1 MRVIL
6 DTDMGMGVPGMEIDD
21 GFALALLVADPAF
34 DLELVTS
41 VNGNVDVETG
51 TYLSVELLER
61 LRRPDVPVVRGAA
74 APLVE
79 PERVRSA
86 PDEVRT
92 AFGHRTATPG
102 FAAAEIARRVL
113 ESPGEITLVAIGPLT
128 NVAAAIAL
136 DPRVASAIKEI
147 VVMGGVYLGQTN
159 RGRMPGEFNF
169 WTDPHAARAVLRSGA
184 TLRLVGLDVTQRVRL
199 TRAHAATMAAS
210 GRPFGAFAGDCTVA
224 WIDKMSR
231 EFPGDADL
239 ADSCAMHDPLA
250 VASITHPE
258 LVTWAPAHV
267 EVAVSDDARG
277 VAIADLLTGEDA
289 PEPNA
294 TIATA
299 VDVDGFLDYFLTTVA
314 TY

>member
-51 TYLSVELLER
+51 TYLSVELLDR

-86 PDEVRT
+86 PDEVRA
-92 AFGHRTATPG
+92 AFGHRTPVPG
-102 FAAAEIARRVL
+102 FAAAEIARLVL

-136 DPRVASAIKEI
+136 DPRVATAIKEI

-169 WTDPHAARAVLRSGA
+169 WVDPHAARAVVRSGA

-199 TRAHAATMAAS
+199 TRQHAATMAAS

-267 EVAVSDDARG
+267 DVAVGDEARG
-277 VAIADLLTGEDA
+277 VAIADLLTGKDA